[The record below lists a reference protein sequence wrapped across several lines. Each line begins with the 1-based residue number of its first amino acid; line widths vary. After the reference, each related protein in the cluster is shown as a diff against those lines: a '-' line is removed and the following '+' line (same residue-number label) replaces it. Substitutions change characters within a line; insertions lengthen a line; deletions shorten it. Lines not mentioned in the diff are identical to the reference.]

1 MEKNSEVKRTESPR
15 HPSEPPMAV
24 PGCKRSL
31 LTVGVSGWEPTAPIQ
46 RDSIGGPD
54 QKIFDFQEKPSILH
68 RPSGDAE
75 KRFEINK
82 KKRVKKKNDDEPL
95 NNIQIFIEDDVVP
108 EESENILEP
117 AKKRG
122 RKPKGGKLTLNCQKK
137 NETVNSIANII
148 LHLKCS
154 INDLSEYNNKLHKMV
169 KYPLEYDPT
178 VPPDIYTYSNMD
190 NTTPFSMY
198 EQDRHTSENKASS
211 IVDQCMLQTPTS
223 YLDSI
228 NYSRLNE
235 PTELDLGR
243 FTEGY
248 RPGVKHNNDGERSSE
263 SLQELVSHTV
273 SKQSFQSGTTHLQC
287 GGSEEHPTQLLNSQR
302 MKETLSMCSDEKFGA
317 KDGVIGAFLSFS
329 EARENNVRLAHMDPT
344 NLDNIRPSLGEHR
357 PEEFGQRIND
367 STLLTSIL
375 GMERLDSR
383 SLCTEQGGPHSGSDA
398 LGSDALGAS
407 TLNASGVLRHP
418 KPEWRLN
425 QDIPAYTDTAF
436 FTQKNQHIN
445 VLDGTIATEV
455 ASDIAKAECDTTN
468 MKDINT
474 KLKRLKIHL
483 YKNHNYEKKSACFWC
498 TYDYDNPT
506 CYIPKYE
513 MDDKIYGYGSFCR
526 PECAVAYLMKENID
540 DSMKFERYHLLNQIY
555 SKVYNFKK
563 NIKPAPNP
571 YYLLEKYYGNL
582 TIQEYRKLLKTE
594 HMLLV
599 IDKPLTRILP
609 ELHEDNEDILLNT
622 YASGN
627 SNHTVQNNTGVYKVK
642 RSSDKTAGPSKSSI
656 IKDIFT

>member
-1 MEKNSEVKRTESPR
+1 MEKNIDT
-15 HPSEPPMAV
+15 
-24 PGCKRSL
+24 
-31 LTVGVSGWEPTAPIQ
+31 
-46 RDSIGGPD
+46 
-54 QKIFDFQEKPSILH
+54 
-68 RPSGDAE
+68 
-75 KRFEINK
+75 K
-82 KKRVKKKNDDEPL
+82 KKRVKKKNDVETSNEPT
-95 NNIQIFIEDDVVP
+95 NKDMTPNIQVFIEDEIITDEP
-108 EESENILEP
+108 NSSSEHLRCSRLEPSLADPLPNTVEALSEP

-137 NETVNSIANII
+137 NEAINSIANII

-154 INDLSEYNNKLHKMV
+154 INDLSEYNCKLNKMV

-190 NTTPFSMY
+190 NATPFSMY
-198 EQDRHTSENKASS
+198 EQDRHTNENTASS
-211 IVDQCMLQTPTS
+211 IIDQCMLQTPTS

-235 PTELDLGR
+235 PTELDLQL
-243 FTEGY
+243 
-248 RPGVKHNNDGERSSE
+248 SS
-263 SLQELVSHTV
+263 S
-273 SKQSFQSGTTHLQC
+273 SGLRR
-287 GGSEEHPTQLLNSQR
+287 EEKFGKGIFDSQLLNQP
-302 MKETLSMCSDEKFGA
+302 EKFGT
-317 KDGVIGAFLSFS
+317 KDEAIGAFLSFS
-329 EARENNVRLAHMDPT
+329 EARENTGQLARMDST
-344 NLDNIRPSLGEHR
+344 NTDGIRSSLGEHSS
-357 PEEFGQRIND
+357 EFFSLNSTTSFVKNVGDQMSHEKFAKRSID
-367 STLLTSIL
+367 STLLN
-375 GMERLDSR
+375 R
-383 SLCTEQGGPHSGSDA
+383 
-398 LGSDALGAS
+398 
-407 TLNASGVLRHP
+407 
-418 KPEWRLN
+418 
-425 QDIPAYTDTAF
+425 DIPAYTDTAL
-436 FTQKNQHIN
+436 FTPKNQHLS
-445 VLDGTIATEV
+445 VLGGTIATEV
-455 ASDIAKAECDTTN
+455 ATDIAKAECDTTN
-468 MKDINT
+468 IKDINA

-555 SKVYNFKK
+555 SKVYDFKK

-642 RSSDKTAGPSKSSI
+642 RSSDKAAGPSKSSI